1 MSSTFYNLTII
12 ERTKFGSKESKNG
25 RKAGLIPAVLYYAGE
40 KNIHLSIDNSVLFR
54 AIQSS
59 QRIYQIEQNK
69 EKQYVII
76 KDIQYHPV
84 TDEIIH
90 VDLMRV
96 RRSEKMT
103 ISVPIVLKGN
113 PIGVREGGV
122 LSQSLNQVEI
132 SCFPTDVP
140 DNIELDIEDLE
151 LNAAKNIGDLNI
163 SIEDVEIVSD
173 SNLNIVS
180 ITPPASEVK
189 EVEEENE
196 TDKDI
201 VEEQNDKN
209 TAKDPNEKDNDI
221 EG

>member
-1 MSSTFYNLTII
+1 MSSRYYNLTTI
-12 ERTKFGSKESKNG
+12 ERTKFGSKESKYI
-25 RKAGLIPAVLYYAGE
+25 RKAGSIPAVLYYAGE
-40 KNIHLSIDNSVLFR
+40 KNIHISIDKSVLFH

-69 EKQYVII
+69 EKQYVMI

-113 PIGVREGGV
+113 PVGVNEGGI

-140 DNIELDIEDLE
+140 ENIELLM
-151 LNAAKNIGDLNI
+151 LKM
-163 SIEDVEIVSD
+163 
-173 SNLNIVS
+173 
-180 ITPPASEVK
+180 
-189 EVEEENE
+189 
-196 TDKDI
+196 
-201 VEEQNDKN
+201 
-209 TAKDPNEKDNDI
+209 
-221 EG
+221 